1 MVTVEGFADE
11 VRFYLF
17 ERHFFEARH
26 DAGAGAE
33 GEVAQADLGVL
44 GQQDGAFDDVV

>member
-1 MVTVEGFADE
+1 MVTVERFADE

-17 ERHFFEARH
+17 ERHFFEVRH

-33 GEVAQADLGVL
+33 GEVGQADLGVL